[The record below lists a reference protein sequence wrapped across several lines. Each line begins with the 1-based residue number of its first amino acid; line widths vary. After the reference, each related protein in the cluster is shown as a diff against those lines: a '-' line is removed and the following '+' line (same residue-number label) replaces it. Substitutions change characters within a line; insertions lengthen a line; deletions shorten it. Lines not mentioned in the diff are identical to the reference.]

1 MRGFLLGLSVFFL
14 CVFGVWGG
22 ARIVNGI
29 QFEQEIGGYLKR
41 AADANTI
48 PLAAD
53 NLQTALSGIQKR
65 GLTKGYTSL
74 LWRTPDEDVG
84 FWHTNLTSALH
95 ELNST
100 EKNAT
105 QLEKTNV
112 LMKLRETLLDEGE
125 KTHVTVPNGAS
136 IYPKNTGYAWWGWG
150 AFLLFSIFG
159 ISAFALYAND
169 DF

>member
-84 FWHTNLTSALH
+84 FWHINLTSAIY
-95 ELNST
+95 ELNSIQ
-100 EKNAT
+100 KNAT

-125 KTHVTVPNGAS
+125 NTHVTVPKGAS
-136 IYPKNTGYAWWGWG
+136 IYPKNKDYAWWGWG
-150 AFLLFSIFG
+150 TFLLFSIFG
-159 ISAFALYAND
+159 VMAFALYANE